1 MITHFK
7 FYSIIFLSFLLL
19 IACKNETQKFERK
32 SEFSIVEKENPSDL
46 VVAFGSC
53 NHQNKKQPLWKS
65 IAEQGAELW
74 LWLGDNIYGDSKNME
89 VLEKKYNKQKS
100 RPAYQR
106 FLETG
111 IEIMGTWD
119 DHDYGVN
126 DGGKNFEFK
135 EESSQLALDFLDYSE
150 DAEVRKRPGVYNHKT
165 FESSHRTV
173 EFVLLDTRY
182 FRDDTEKIKGV
193 GYTINELGDILGE
206 EQWTWLEE
214 QVNKPMDY
222 LVIGSSIQ
230 VIPED
235 HIYEKWS
242 NFPASRTRLLDLLS
256 KAKAEKVLIL
266 SGDRHLAEISEIVWK
281 DRKIIEVTS
290 SGMTHSYE
298 NVGDEPN
305 RHRVSKIVSQK
316 NFGTLRFIEDRL
328 QVNILGVN
336 GMEYI
341 QQDLDW
347 SF

>member
-1 MITHFK
+1 MTIFK
-7 FYSIIFLSFLLL
+7 KTSLVLLFLFLLL
-19 IACKNETQKFERK
+19 SSCNNATQKFERK
-32 SEFSIVEKENPSDL
+32 SELSIVEKENPSDV

-53 NHQNKKQPLWKS
+53 NHQDKKQPLWRA
-65 IAEQGAELW
+65 IVEQDAELW
-74 LWLGDNIYGDSKNME
+74 LWLGDNIYGDSKDME
-89 VLEKKYNKQKS
+89 VLAQKYEKQKNH
-100 RPAYQR
+100 PAYQR

-111 IEIMGTWD
+111 IKIMGTWD

-135 EESSQLALDFLDYSE
+135 EESSQLAFDFLNYPE
-150 DAEVRKRPGVYNHKT
+150 DFDARKRAGVYNH
-165 FESSHRTV
+165 SILVSPHRTIG
-173 EFVLLDTRY
+173 FVLLDTRY

-193 GYTINELGDILGE
+193 GYTINEFGDILGE

-222 LVIGSSIQ
+222 LVLGSSIQ

-242 NFPASRTRLLDLLS
+242 NFPSSRTRLLDLLS

-266 SGDRHLAEISEIVWK
+266 SGDRHLAEISEMEWK
-281 DRKIIEVTS
+281 GRKIIEVTS

-336 GMEYI
+336 GKEYI
-341 QQDLDW
+341 EKNLDW
-347 SF
+347 SL